1 MHVASLAACR
11 LLKLIARAQVDFAT
25 KKPKGVDN
33 SAEHIKEYV
42 EGTIKRLG
50 SPPDLYYLHRIEPG
64 RDLKESI
71 GALNDIKQAGKCKYI
86 GLSECSAETLR
97 KACAGGS
104 SCD

>member
-1 MHVASLAACR
+1 
-11 LLKLIARAQVDFAT
+11 LISRAQVDFEAKQPT
-25 KKPKGVDN
+25 GVNN
-33 SAEHIKEYV
+33 SAEHIKQYI
-42 EGTIKRLG
+42 EGTIERLG

-104 SCD
+104 ICG